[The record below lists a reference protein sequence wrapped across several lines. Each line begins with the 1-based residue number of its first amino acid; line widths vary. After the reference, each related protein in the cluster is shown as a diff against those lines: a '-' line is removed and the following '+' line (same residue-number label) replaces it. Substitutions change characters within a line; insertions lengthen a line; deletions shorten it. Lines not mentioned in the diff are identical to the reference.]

1 MPAHVQPSSP
11 ARSKPETLRLGP
23 FGGSRAV
30 LERLCLNTRIHY
42 IAGTPRPQR
51 AGGSP
56 TCPTARR
63 SRQSPGPW
71 ALAGRPPQPPLTSHK
86 YGGAL
91 LPEPKGR
98 RHLDCVEALILLV
111 GAGHLQD
118 CLAVSVEDLPAA
130 GGPQQPPC
138 GERGSRVSSWG
149 IWSLAGNP

>member
-71 ALAGRPPQPPLTSHK
+71 ALAGRPPPAPSVQLAKSLGKPLGTKSAQITLRAQK
-86 YGGAL
+86 KLSFNERARG
-91 LPEPKGR
+91 EKGR
-98 RHLDCVEALILLV
+98 L
-111 GAGHLQD
+111 G
-118 CLAVSVEDLPAA
+118 
-130 GGPQQPPC
+130 
-138 GERGSRVSSWG
+138 RGSVKKKKK
-149 IWSLAGNP
+149 AHYKVKKNDQ